1 MQVWT
6 NDCIVLSNHF
16 LQMSQFA
23 QAEYLLLT
31 ALSILPEREDQ
42 EIQSRML
49 VNLAL
54 GQFY

>member
-1 MQVWT
+1 
-6 NDCIVLSNHF
+6 
-16 LQMSQFA
+16 MSQFA

-31 ALSILPEREDQ
+31 ALSLLPDKEDQ